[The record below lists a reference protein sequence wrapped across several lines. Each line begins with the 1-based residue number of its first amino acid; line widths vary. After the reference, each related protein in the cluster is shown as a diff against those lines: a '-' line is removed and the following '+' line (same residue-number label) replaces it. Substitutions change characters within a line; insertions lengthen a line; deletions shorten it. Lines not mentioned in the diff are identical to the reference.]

1 MSIARMRGG
10 LFSVLF
16 SKTIY
21 ISKHCLR
28 ILFFSLA
35 LWRLELTIFILA
47 IF

>member
-1 MSIARMRGG
+1 MSIEKMWGG
-10 LFSVLF
+10 LFYKLF

-35 LWRLELTIFILA
+35 LWRFV
-47 IF
+47 